1 MPKII
6 NSPTIIKSV
15 GNKPKIIQEYIGLV
29 NSKTNDLSIAHMQ
42 SPGGWQEPGQ
52 RPHFDEYTIILEGIL
67 KVETENNTLFV
78 NKGEAIITYAG
89 EWVRYSTPDDKGA
102 NYIAVCMPA
111 FTPETVNRDEKMTG

>member
-29 NSKTNDLSIAHMQ
+29 NSKTNDVSIAHMQ

-52 RPHFDEYTIILEGIL
+52 RPDFDEYTIVLDGRL
-67 KVETENNTLFV
+67 KVESKDDTLFV
-78 NKGEAIITYAG
+78 DKGEAIITYAG

>member
-29 NSKTNDLSIAHMQ
+29 NSKTNDVSIAHMQ

-52 RPHFDEYTIILEGIL
+52 RPDFDEYTIVLEGIL

-111 FTPETVNRDEKMTG
+111 FTPETVNRDEKMTR

>member
-29 NSKTNDLSIAHMQ
+29 NSKTKDVSIAHMQ

-52 RPHFDEYTIILEGIL
+52 RPDFDEYTIVLDGSL

-78 NKGEAIITYAG
+78 NKGEAIIAYAG
-89 EWVRYSTPDDKGA
+89 EWVRYSTPDAKGA
-102 NYIAVCMPA
+102 KYIAVCMPA
-111 FTPETVNRDEKMTG
+111 FTPETVNRDEKMTR

>member
-29 NSKTNDLSIAHMQ
+29 NSKTNDVSIAHMQ

-52 RPHFDEYTIILEGIL
+52 RPDFDEYTIVLEGIL

-89 EWVRYSTPDDKGA
+89 EWVRYSTPNDKGA

>member
-29 NSKTNDLSIAHMQ
+29 NSKTNDVSIAHMQ

-52 RPHFDEYTIILEGIL
+52 RPDFDEYTIVLDGRL
-67 KVETENNTLFV
+67 KVETKEDTLFV
-78 NKGEAIITYAG
+78 DKGEAIITYAG

-111 FTPETVNRDEKMTG
+111 FTPETVNRDEKMTR

>member
-29 NSKTNDLSIAHMQ
+29 NSKTNDVSIAHMQ

-52 RPHFDEYTIILEGIL
+52 RPDFDEYTIILEGIL

-111 FTPETVNRDEKMTG
+111 FTPETVNRDEKMTR

>member
-29 NSKTNDLSIAHMQ
+29 NSKTNDVSIAHMQ

-52 RPHFDEYTIILEGIL
+52 RPDFDEYTIVLDGRL
-67 KVETENNTLFV
+67 KVETKEDTLFV
-78 NKGEAIITYAG
+78 DKGEAIITYAG

-111 FTPETVNRDEKMTG
+111 FTPGTVNRDKKMTR

>member
-29 NSKTNDLSIAHMQ
+29 NSKTKDVSIAHMQ

-52 RPHFDEYTIILEGIL
+52 RPDFDEYTIVLDGSL

-78 NKGEAIITYAG
+78 NKGEAIIAYAG
-89 EWVRYSTPDDKGA
+89 EWVRYSTPNDKGA

-111 FTPETVNRDEKMTG
+111 FTPETVNRDEKMTR

>member
-1 MPKII
+1 MPKKI
-6 NSPTIIKSV
+6 NSPIIIKSV

-29 NSKTNDLSIAHMQ
+29 NSKTNDVSIAHMQ

-52 RPHFDEYTIILEGIL
+52 RPDFDEYTIVLDGRL
-67 KVETENNTLFV
+67 KVETKEDTLFV
-78 NKGEAIITYAG
+78 DKGEAIITYAG

>member
-1 MPKII
+1 MPTKL

-15 GNKPKIIQEYIGLV
+15 GNKPKIIHEYIGLI
-29 NSKTNDLSIAHMQ
+29 NSKTNDVSIAHMK

-52 RPHFDEYTIILEGIL
+52 QPDFDEYTIVLDGSL

-89 EWVRYSTPDDKGA
+89 EWVRYSTPEATGA
-102 NYIAVCMPA
+102 KYIAVCMPA
-111 FTPETVNRDEKMTG
+111 FTPETVNRDENITR

>member
-29 NSKTNDLSIAHMQ
+29 NSKTNDVSIAHMQ

-52 RPHFDEYTIILEGIL
+52 RPDFDEYTIVLDGRL
-67 KVETENNTLFV
+67 KVETKEDTLFV
-78 NKGEAIITYAG
+78 DKGEAIITYAG

>member
-29 NSKTNDLSIAHMQ
+29 NSKTNDVSIAHMQ

-52 RPHFDEYTIILEGIL
+52 RPDFDEYTIVLDGRL
-67 KVETENNTLFV
+67 KVETKEDTLFV
-78 NKGEAIITYAG
+78 DKGEAIITYAG

-102 NYIAVCMPA
+102 NYIAICMPA
-111 FTPETVNRDEKMTG
+111 FKPETVNRDEI

>member
-1 MPKII
+1 MPKKI

-29 NSKTNDLSIAHMQ
+29 NSKTNDVSIAHMQ

-52 RPHFDEYTIILEGIL
+52 RPDFDEYTIVLDGRL
-67 KVETENNTLFV
+67 KVETKEDTLFV
-78 NKGEAIITYAG
+78 DKGEAIITYAG

-111 FTPETVNRDEKMTG
+111 FTPGTVNRDEKMTR

>member
-1 MPKII
+1 MPTKL

-15 GNKPKIIQEYIGLV
+15 GNKPKIIHEYIGLI
-29 NSKTNDLSIAHMQ
+29 NSKTNDVSIAHMK

-52 RPHFDEYTIILEGIL
+52 QPDFDEYTIVLDGSL

-89 EWVRYSTPDDKGA
+89 EWVRYSTPEAKGA
-102 NYIAVCMPA
+102 KYIAVCMPA
-111 FTPETVNRDEKMTG
+111 FTPETVNRDENITR

>member
-29 NSKTNDLSIAHMQ
+29 NSKTKDVSIAHMQ

-52 RPHFDEYTIILEGIL
+52 RLDFDEYTIVLDGSL

-78 NKGEAIITYAG
+78 NKGEAIIAYAG
-89 EWVRYSTPDDKGA
+89 EWVRYSTPNDKGA

-111 FTPETVNRDEKMTG
+111 FTPETVNRDEKMTR

>member
-52 RPHFDEYTIILEGIL
+52 RPDFDEYTIILEGIL